1 MNGQNF
7 QKLNLNLYN
16 IIEAI
21 RVRPTHNNLRYPGLG
36 VGGYCLTK
44 DPTFAEV
51 SAKNIFRFKELKFPM
66 SNLAININSKMPS
79 FSFNWI
85 NKITKILKIKNFT
98 FWIKL

>member
-7 QKLNLNLYN
+7 LKKLNLNLYN

-85 NKITKILKIKNFT
+85 NKITKNFKI
-98 FWIKL
+98 